1 MSFPSSG
8 FSCSNFHFRNTNQQG
23 LDTIHPGPF
32 QILQCI
38 SIALCM
44 EAAPSSPL
52 SAWALPSCL
61 PLLLVPPSRP
71 QSADEIISQKTIISP
86 AANESQPSAATTA
99 ASPEDKQ
106 LLLAGLKVCITQ
118 ETAPRVVPVH
128 PSHPGAQQLTAWQ
141 PAATV

>member
-1 MSFPSSG
+1 MHGGSP
-8 FSCSNFHFRNTNQQG
+8 Q
-23 LDTIHPGPF
+23 L
-32 QILQCI
+32 
-38 SIALCM
+38 
-44 EAAPSSPL
+44 AAEHR
-52 SAWALPSCL
+52 ALPSCL

-71 QSADEIISQKTIISP
+71 QSADEIISQKTIISS

-118 ETAPRVVPVH
+118 ETAPRVVSQETAPRVVPAP